1 MVIPDQMVSCVVVRR
16 VVIPDQIVSFIIV
29 RRVVIPDQIVSCV
42 VLSVLITDF
51 VANVTVVGNVLIN
64 KRSSSQFLLYCIR
77 YFDFQVKF
85 SCCIVCR
92 ILLLSYSCFV
102 GCRFVTTFIFEF

>member
-1 MVIPDQMVSCVVVRR
+1 VVIPDQIVSCVVVRR
-16 VVIPDQIVSFIIV
+16 VVIPDQIVS
-29 RRVVIPDQIVSCV
+29 CV
-42 VLSVLITDF
+42 VRSVLITDF
-51 VANVTVVGNVLIN
+51 VVHFTVVGNVLIN
-64 KRSSSQFLLYCIR
+64 QRSSSEFLLYCIG

-102 GCRFVTTFIFEF
+102 ECRFVTTFISEF